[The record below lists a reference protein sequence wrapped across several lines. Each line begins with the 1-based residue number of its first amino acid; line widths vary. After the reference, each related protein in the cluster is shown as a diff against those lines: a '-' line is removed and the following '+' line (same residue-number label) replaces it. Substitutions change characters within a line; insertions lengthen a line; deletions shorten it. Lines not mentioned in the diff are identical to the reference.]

1 MREFNKIAATR
12 CVCFVRTLYRP
23 ALKYTIETQQ
33 VCVCVCF
40 YGFQFLKVSNTFMV
54 FTSSLHISLCSII
67 IYLVHR
73 FAWMCTDFII
83 VSLFFLFFMVVSEAL
98 VGSY

>member
-33 VCVCVCF
+33 VYVCV
-40 YGFQFLKVSNTFMV
+40 FLWFSIFEISNTFMV
-54 FTSSLHISLCSII
+54 FTSFLHISLCSII